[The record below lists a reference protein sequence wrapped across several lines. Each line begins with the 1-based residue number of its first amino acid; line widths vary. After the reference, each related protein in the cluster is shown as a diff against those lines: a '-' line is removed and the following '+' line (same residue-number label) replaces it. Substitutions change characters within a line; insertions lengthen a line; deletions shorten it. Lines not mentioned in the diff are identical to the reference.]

1 MVHRYNARHA
11 MARAI
16 KALPVR
22 ARIGIA
28 AGTIAGLSVA
38 GLTLATTA
46 SAGAVHVKF
55 AASHDGASAG
65 WSNGPGSPIDL
76 TLGSESATTFATV
89 TLKRLPATAVS
100 ALQEP
105 QFSTNN
111 YQSGS
116 PRFFIT
122 LSNGQTLWGYPP
134 NSGLNGGLDFAWAIN
149 NGNTYQ
155 SWSAIQAAES
165 SATVTGASVIA
176 DGDQAPG
183 VTDVITGLQFGGV
196 YYN

>member
-11 MARAI
+11 MARAV

-46 SAGAVHVKF
+46 SASAVHVKF

-65 WSNGPGSPIDL
+65 WSNGAGSPIDL
-76 TLGSESATTFATV
+76 TLGSNSATTFATV
-89 TLKRLPATAVS
+89 TLKHLPATAVS
-100 ALQEP
+100 ALPEP
-105 QFSTNN
+105 QFSTDN

-116 PRFFIT
+116 PRYFIT

-134 NSGLNGGLDFAWAIN
+134 NSGLNGSDFAWAIN
-149 NGNTYQ
+149 NANTYQ
-155 SWSAIQAAES
+155 SWSAIQAAEG

-196 YYN
+196 PYN